1 MTTRPKM
8 TLKER
13 KTYLS
18 IMQSR
23 YQQATGRKEKSELL
37 DEMVSTTGMNRDYL
51 IHKIGQPIR
60 RQTRSRERG
69 KTYGSDVD
77 AALSKIAQ
85 AQHHICAERL
95 AGYLLET
102 AENLAKH
109 GELLLDP
116 HLREQ
121 LQRIS
126 VSTIRRHLKA
136 LPETPRRPAQ
146 QAAPNTLQ
154 RQIPIRRIPWDVS
167 APGYCEVDLVHHGGP
182 DPKGQFGYTLQVIDV
197 ATGWSGRRAI
207 LGRSYVVVADA
218 LYTIFEQLPFPVV
231 QLHVDNGSEFL
242 NHLLI
247 RFLQQFYPVIELL
260 RSAPRHP
267 NDNRFVEQK
276 NDTLVRAF
284 TGDRRLDSVTQI
296 RFLNTIYEFM
306 GSYYNLWQPVFH
318 QVEKCFV
325 PADAMHPAH
334 TRRIH
339 DRPIPPLER
348 LITSGSL
355 SPETK
360 NSLRSQQQAIDLLA
374 LHDQILAK
382 LRHLFSYPGADLVKP
397 ENVFETLA
405 HPELFPAAFA
415 ALEIVPAS
423 ALAHFRPFPAP
434 TFT

>member
-1 MTTRPKM
+1 
-8 TLKER
+8 
-13 KTYLS
+13 
-18 IMQSR
+18 MQIR
-23 YQQATGRKEKSELL
+23 YRQAKGRKEKSELL

-51 IHKIGQPIR
+51 IHKIGHPIR

-69 KTYGSDVD
+69 KTYGPDVD

-95 AGYLLET
+95 AGYLMET

-109 GELLLDP
+109 GKLYLDP

-136 LPETPRRPAQ
+136 LPDTPRRPAQ
-146 QAAPNTLQ
+146 PAVPNSLQ
-154 RQIPIRRIPWDVS
+154 RQIAIRRIPWDVRE
-167 APGYCEVDLVHHGGP
+167 PGYCEVDLVHHGGP
-182 DPKGQFGYTLQVIDV
+182 DPRDQFGYTLQVIDV

-218 LYTIFEQLPFPVV
+218 LYTIFEQFPFSVV

-247 RFLQQFYPVIELL
+247 RFLQQFYPAIELL

-276 NDTLVRAF
+276 NYTLVRAF
-284 TGDRRLDSVTQI
+284 TGDWRLDTVAQT
-296 RFLNTIYEFM
+296 RFLNTIYALM
-306 GSYYNLWQPVFH
+306 DSYYNLWQPVFH
-318 QVEKCFV
+318 QVEKRFV
-325 PADAMHPAH
+325 PAHDMHSAH

-348 LITSGSL
+348 LIASGFL
-355 SPETK
+355 TPEALNT
-360 NSLRSQQQAIDLLA
+360 LRAQQHAIDLFA
-374 LHDQILAK
+374 LHGQILAK
-382 LRHLFSYPGADLVKP
+382 FQHLFAYLGADP
-397 ENVFETLA
+397 NITENVFETLA
-405 HPELFPAAFA
+405 HPELFPDAIA
-415 ALEIVPAS
+415 ALDIEDAITNSNSDLTTIVKEVG
-423 ALAHFRPFPAP
+423 LAVR
-434 TFT
+434 

>member
-1 MTTRPKM
+1 MTM
-8 TLKER
+8 KER

-18 IMQSR
+18 IMQIR
-23 YQQATGRKEKSELL
+23 YRQATGRQEKSDLL
-37 DEMVSTTGMNRDYL
+37 DEMISTTGMNRDYL
-51 IHKIGQPIR
+51 IHKIGRPIH

-69 KTYGSDVD
+69 KTYGPDVD

-95 AGYLLET
+95 AGYLMET

-109 GELLLDP
+109 GELSLDP

-136 LPETPRRPAQ
+136 LPGTPRRPAQ
-146 QAAPNTLQ
+146 QSAPNTLQ

-167 APGYCEVDLVHHGGP
+167 TPGHCEVDLVHHGGP
-182 DPKGQFGYTLQVIDV
+182 DPKGQFGYTLQVLDV

-218 LYTIFEQLPFPVV
+218 LYTIFEQFPFPVA

-247 RFLQQFYPVIELL
+247 RFLQHFYPVIELL
-260 RSAPRHP
+260 RSAPRQP

-276 NDTLVRAF
+276 NHTLVRAF
-284 TGDRRLDSVTQI
+284 TGDRRLDTVTQI

-306 GSYYNLWQPVFH
+306 DSYYNLWQPVFH

-325 PADAMHPAH
+325 PADAFHPAH

-339 DRPIPPLER
+339 DRPIPPVER
-348 LITSGSL
+348 LFASGFL
-355 SPETK
+355 SPETTY
-360 NSLRSQQQAIDLLA
+360 SLRSQQQAIDLFT

-382 LRHLFSYPGADLVKP
+382 LRHLFTYPGAHPNKP

-405 HPELFPAAFA
+405 YPELFPAAFA
-415 ALEIVPAS
+415 ALEVVPAS
-423 ALAHFRPFPAP
+423 ALAHFRPFPDP
-434 TFT
+434 GFT